1 MIYINKRT
9 WFKKNMNCTQV
20 FFFLPKL
27 TRPFHCTRARFF
39 SSHLQAMRVP
49 LYREF
54 FFLPLTLTKPIVPRV
69 FLVCGPDGASIHD
82 RIEWDLCMPS
92 SWFFLCLIISAFF
105 DLFPLFFILVLFLSF
120 FSLCFLLFVLV
131 SITLKAN

>member
-1 MIYINKRT
+1 
-9 WFKKNMNCTQV
+9 MNCTQV

-82 RIEWDLCMPS
+82 KIECDLCMS
-92 SWFFLCLIISAFF
+92 SSFI
-105 DLFPLFFILVLFLSF
+105 LFFSVLSFQHFLICFLSF
-120 FSLCFLLFVLV
+120 SFLYFFFRFSLYVFFYSFLFP
-131 SITLKAN
+131 SH